1 MHYHV
6 NRAETQD
13 ESSGLSPGQLTLGQQ
28 THILRLNVAGHPVE
42 WLTWQEAT
50 TLYARDLVTW
60 TLGDTVLTVKGGTS
74 KFTGNQSIISLHSII
89 ACAGELHSL
98 RPKKSPLTNKIL
110 FRRDQNLCM
119 YCGKTFTDKELSCDH
134 ILPTSRGGGNV
145 WGNVVAACK
154 RCNHYKQNRTPQE
167 ANMEL
172 LALPFEPN
180 PAEYLALVN
189 SKRIRADQMDFL
201 KAQFSRNC
209 RLQ

>member
-1 MHYHV
+1 MHREQV
-6 NRAETQD
+6 LEDRLKDSQD
-13 ESSGLSPGQLTLGQQ
+13 YKPDEQA
-28 THILRLNVAGHPVE
+28 HILRLNVAGSPIE

-60 TLGDTVLTVKGGTS
+60 TLGDTIRTVWGGTS
-74 KFTGNQSIISLHSII
+74 RFTGQRSYISLHSII
-89 ACAGELHSL
+89 ACAGELHGG
-98 RPKKSPLTNKIL
+98 RPKKPALSNKIL

-119 YCGKTFTDKELSCDH
+119 YCGKQFTDRELSCDH
-134 ILPTSRGGGNV
+134 IVPTSRGGRNTWV
-145 WGNVVAACK
+145 NVVAACK
-154 RCNHYKQNRTPQE
+154 RCNHFKQNRTPEE

-180 PAEYLALVN
+180 PAEYLALMN

-209 RLQ
+209 RMN

>member
-1 MHYHV
+1 MHSHV
-6 NRAETQD
+6 IRERQQD
-13 ESSGLSPGQLTLGQQ
+13 ELA
-28 THILRLNVAGHPVE
+28 HILRLNIAGNPVE

-50 TLYARDLVTW
+50 TLYARDMVTW
-60 TLGDTVLTVKGGTS
+60 TLGDTVRVVYGGFS
-74 KFTGNQSIISLHSII
+74 RFTGEQSRIQLHSII

-98 RPKKSPLTNKIL
+98 KPKRPALTNKVL

-119 YCGKTFTDKELSCDH
+119 YCGKTFQDRDLSCDH
-134 ILPTSRGGGNV
+134 ILPTSRGGRNV

-154 RCNHYKQNRTPQE
+154 RCNHFKQNRTPEE
-167 ANMEL
+167 AGMEL

-180 PAEYLALVN
+180 SAEYLALVN

-201 KAQFSRNC
+201 KAQFSKNC

>member
-1 MHYHV
+1 MHQQVMHYEDMHY
-6 NRAETQD
+6 EEKQD
-13 ESSGLSPGQLTLGQQ
+13 SQS
-28 THILRLNVAGHPVE
+28 HILRLNIAGSPVE

-60 TLGDTVLTVKGGTS
+60 TLGDTIRTVWGGTS
-74 KFTGNQSIISLHSII
+74 RFTGERSTISLQSII
-89 ACAGELHSL
+89 ACAGELYSG
-98 RPKKSPLTNKIL
+98 RPKKAALSNRIL

-119 YCGKTFTDKELSCDH
+119 YCGKEFMDRDLSCDH
-134 ILPTSRGGGNV
+134 IIPTSRGGKNSWV
-145 WGNVVAACK
+145 NVVAACK
-154 RCNHYKQNRTPQE
+154 RCNHFKQNRTPEE
-167 ANMEL
+167 AGMEL

-180 PAEYLALVN
+180 SAEYLALVN